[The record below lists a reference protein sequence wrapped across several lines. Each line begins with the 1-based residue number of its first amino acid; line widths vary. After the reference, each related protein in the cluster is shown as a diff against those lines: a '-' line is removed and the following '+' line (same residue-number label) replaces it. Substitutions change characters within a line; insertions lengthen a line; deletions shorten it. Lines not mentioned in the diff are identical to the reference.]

1 MASHRA
7 SIISRKASNHS
18 LRLTDLAPSAAMAE
32 GPTIVDSTS
41 SRNLAPSS
49 DDLAALSLDDR
60 QTTAVAV
67 DQGLAIN
74 PPPTDEEVEAEAG
87 IPISPRPQTGL
98 TSFSQAATPM
108 NDTFLSTLAPG
119 MSQRFDLAEESSSQ
133 GHGSVSDRVPE
144 TLEEESDSLLEGRR
158 GRRDGDG
165 SDGLI
170 FD

>member
-7 SIISRKASNHS
+7 SIISRKPSNHS

-41 SRNLAPSS
+41 SRNTAPSS

-60 QTTAVAV
+60 QITAV
-67 DQGLAIN
+67 DPTLTIN
-74 PPPTDEEVEAEAG
+74 PPLPDEEVETEAG

-144 TLEEESDSLLEGRR
+144 TLEEESDSLLEGRGGR
-158 GRRDGDG
+158 RRDGDT
-165 SDGLI
+165 SDDLI

>member
-1 MASHRA
+1 MA
-7 SIISRKASNHS
+7 
-18 LRLTDLAPSAAMAE
+18 D

-60 QTTAVAV
+60 QITAV
-67 DQGLAIN
+67 DPTLTIN
-74 PPPTDEEVEAEAG
+74 PPLPDEEVETEAG

-144 TLEEESDSLLEGRR
+144 TLEEESDSLLEGRGGR
-158 GRRDGDG
+158 RRDGDT
-165 SDGLI
+165 SDDLI

>member
-1 MASHRA
+1 
-7 SIISRKASNHS
+7 
-18 LRLTDLAPSAAMAE
+18 MAE
-32 GPTIVDSTS
+32 GPTVVDTTS
-41 SRNLAPSS
+41 SRLDTPSS
-49 DDLAALSLDDR
+49 DDLAALSLDER
-60 QTTAVAV
+60 QITAV
-67 DQGLAIN
+67 DPGLTIN
-74 PPPTDEEVEAEAG
+74 PPEEVG
-87 IPISPRPQTGL
+87 IPITSNPQTAA

-144 TLEEESDSLLEGRR
+144 TLEEESDSLLEGRGR

-165 SDGLI
+165 SDDLI